1 MSCAPPATAAC
12 RKDKCV
18 SCFITTGYTRCFVP
32 TSYSRCLALK
42 RVLGSARVA
51 FPNRCSVAKMLYH
64 VKAEHQKTCLAHEIG
79 KKRGTA
85 VMKMGPCGG
94 VGGDFRQ
101 TALCNANYV
110 IKLVVINH
118 GDAVDA
124 VTVMLGPEG
133 TGAAGSK
140 CRGEGGKHSE
150 FRLEPGEYLTSV
162 EGHYGQF
169 NGIVVVRS
177 LKFVSNIRTYGSY
190 GKEDGVAF
198 ALPAGAS
205 GKIVGFHF
213 KCGQFI
219 DAIGTY
225 VKMD

>member
-1 MSCAPPATAAC
+1 MERKWQGRAGAWVIPAERGGEGSREPAVGEPAPAEQQ
-12 RKDKCV
+12 V
-18 SCFITTGYTRCFVP
+18 SERRRR
-32 TSYSRCLALK
+32 SR
-42 RVLGSARVA
+42 SD
-51 FPNRCSVAKMLYH
+51 RCSGEYAVRAVGQEGNAGLGHKARFAIADYPRRHKAFFPRRGLAGLRKPAATLIRTRNDLTVRVGDTNIILSFPLH
-64 VKAEHQKTCLAHEIG
+64 VQ
-79 KKRGTA
+79 
-85 VMKMGPCGG
+85 
-94 VGGDFRQ
+94 
-101 TALCNANYV
+101 
-110 IKLVVINH
+110 
-118 GDAVDA
+118 
-124 VTVMLGPEG
+124 
-133 TGAAGSK
+133 
-140 CRGEGGKHSE
+140 